1 MSLTRWLYL
10 GRNFLLCGVL
20 DKVVIPREEL
30 FTLAVSLT
38 TLETDLNLF
47 TIFTNSKPHSKMLC
61 ILIGGSGG
69 LVSRNKKK
77 IGGFRWISF
86 AK

>member
-1 MSLTRWLYL
+1 M
-10 GRNFLLCGVL
+10 
-20 DKVVIPREEL
+20 VIPREEL

-77 IGGFRWISF
+77 IGGLKVFHTVTLCTYCILTMDG
-86 AK
+86 